1 MPRKKLGRPRAG
13 RERLTRERILGA
25 ALRIVDEEG
34 MGALSMRQLAG
45 ELGVDP
51 MSIYHHLPGKQA
63 VVSGLVER
71 VFSRMELPSF
81 EGLSWRERVRA
92 WVRAYRDLAR
102 AHPNLVLQIVSDA
115 AAVSDAMLR
124 ISEPLYAALE
134 DAGLP
139 PRKVSAAAGTVVDFV
154 HGNALA
160 EDSATSSEE
169 GSFERDLL
177 ARLEAQPEESS
188 PAMRRV
194 FRAFA
199 RDTTQT
205 DSVSSLDVIIA
216 GIEAVS
222 DGADG

>member
-1 MPRKKLGRPRAG
+1 MSRKKVGRPRAG
-13 RERLTRERILGA
+13 RERLTRERVLGA
-25 ALRIVDEEG
+25 ALGIVDGEG
-34 MGALSMRQLAG
+34 MGALSMRRLAG

-51 MSIYHHLPGKQA
+51 MSIYHHLPGKDA
-63 VVSGLVER
+63 VVSGLVEV
-71 VFSRMELPSF
+71 VFSRMELPTF
-81 EGLSWRERVRA
+81 EGLSWQERVRA
-92 WVRAYRDLAR
+92 WVRAYRELAR

-115 AAVSDAMLR
+115 AAASDAMLR

-134 DAGLP
+134 DAGLSL
-139 PRKVSAAAGTVVDFV
+139 RKVSVAAGAVVDFV

-160 EDSATSSEE
+160 GESVPSEK

-188 PAMRRV
+188 PTMRRV
-194 FRAFA
+194 FRAIVE
-199 RDTTQT
+199 DTTNA
-205 DSVSSLDVIIA
+205 DSVSGLDIILE